1 MQLLSD
7 WRDHYQQLQRS
18 FTDFIFP
25 PTCANCGR
33 VGDLFC
39 SQCRGKVTWL
49 KEPLCNICGKPQSI
63 AVSKC
68 SRCRSRPLPLTH
80 IRAATV
86 YGGPVARVLQRM
98 KYEGYFGLAG
108 ELADL
113 MVQAWPRWKHPVDL
127 VVPIPLHS
135 DRLRERGYNQAEL
148 LVRALH
154 QEFEWCIETEA
165 LVRTRKTRPQIG
177 LNKDEREENVKSAF
191 NGDKTRFN
199 GKRILLVDDVCTTG
213 ATLAAAADA
222 LHSAGAVSISAYCLT
237 TAASDQDISIA

>member
-1 MQLLSD
+1 LQLLSD

-18 FTDFIFP
+18 FSDLVFP

-39 SQCRGKVTWL
+39 RPCREQITWL
-49 KEPLCNICGKPQSI
+49 DEPLCHSCGKPQSF
-63 AVSKC
+63 AVTRC
-68 SRCRSRPLPLTH
+68 IRCRSRTLPLTQ

-86 YGGPVARVLQRM
+86 YCGPVARVLQRM

-108 ELADL
+108 ELASL
-113 MVQAWPRWKHPVDL
+113 MVQAWPKWKQPVDL
-127 VVPIPLHS
+127 VAPIPLHP

-148 LVRALH
+148 LVRELH
-154 QEFEWCIETEA
+154 QELDWRIETDA

-177 LNKDEREENVKSAF
+177 LNKDERHENVQSAF
-191 NGDKTRFN
+191 KGDKTRFT